1 MKNLHLFKNL
11 IDIMPTLSQVQ
22 TYIKNRI
29 SAIGNNNNI
38 NELKQFL
45 ESIRYDP
52 EKTADDLF
60 PFGVQLGN
68 GSDEEHFHLGFTGVK
83 LLERLKTFKNSGSYH
98 IDATYKIVKYCYP
111 LIVFGFTNIKR
122 EFFPVAFMFTINALH
137 CCTCVASYK
146 ILLQTTL
153 AKWKKT
159 IPLINNGY

>member
-1 MKNLHLFKNL
+1 MLWEPCWMKNLHLFKNL

-68 GSDEEHFHLGFTGVK
+68 GSDEEHFHLGFTGAK
-83 LLERLKTFKNSGSYH
+83 LSERLITFKNSGLYH
-98 IDATYKIVKYCYP
+98 IDANYKIVNTATHWLSSDLLTLSAIFFRLHLCS
-111 LIVFGFTNIKR
+111 LLMKR
-122 EFFPVAFMFTINALH
+122 
-137 CCTCVASYK
+137 
-146 ILLQTTL
+146 Q
-153 AKWKKT
+153 KT
-159 IPLINNGY
+159 IFIFLKH